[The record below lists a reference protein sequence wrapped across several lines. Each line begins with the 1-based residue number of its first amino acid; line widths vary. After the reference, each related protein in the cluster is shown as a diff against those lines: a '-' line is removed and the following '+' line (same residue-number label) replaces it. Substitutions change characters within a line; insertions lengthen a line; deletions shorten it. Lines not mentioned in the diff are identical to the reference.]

1 MAAARTLTELSSR
14 WSRKKLIA
22 SEAEERGLASFQ
34 LEPQIITP
42 IVVEPQT
49 EKPQRDQNTVNY
61 RPRRQIEH
69 VVEIGE
75 RQNKEQ
81 DYRDRILANLKAKKR
96 RPGGRR
102 FWNTD
107 GGSPANKPRDG

>member
-1 MAAARTLTELSSR
+1 M
-14 WSRKKLIA
+14 IA

-34 LEPQIITP
+34 LEPQIIAP

-81 DYRDRILANLKAKKR
+81 DYATGFSPILKQKKR

>member
-1 MAAARTLTELSSR
+1 MAAAWTFTKLRARGSR
-14 WSRKKLIA
+14 IKLIA
-22 SEAEERGLASFQ
+22 TEAEERGLPSFF
-34 LEPQIITP
+34 LEPQMITP

-81 DYRDRILANLKAKKR
+81 DYRDRILANLKAKKAPTR
-96 RPGGRR
+96 RSTLLEYGRR
-102 FWNTD
+102 IA
-107 GGSPANKPRDG
+107 GQ

>member
-1 MAAARTLTELSSR
+1 MATARTLTELSSR
-14 WSRKKLIA
+14 WSRKQLIA

-34 LEPQIITP
+34 LEPQVIAP

-49 EKPQRDQNTVNY
+49 QKPQRDQNTVNH

-75 RQNKEQ
+75 RQSKEQ
-81 DYRDRILANLKAKKR
+81 DYRDRILANLNAKKAPTR
-96 RPGGRR
+96 RSTLLEYGRR
-102 FWNTD
+102 IA
-107 GGSPANKPRDG
+107 GQ